1 MGECVCMCAE
11 GTVVITERKG
21 ITHIPSYELQKFEKE
36 CITETYYMFLS
47 PKWILSNLGF
57 LAIT

>member
-1 MGECVCMCAE
+1 MCAE
-11 GTVVITERKG
+11 VTVVITERKG

-47 PKWILSNLGF
+47 PKWIFSNLGF